1 MTIQPDTLPI
11 ILAVLSAF
19 LFALSIQIQNLG
31 LQFADPKTATLVSIS
46 TTAFVYWLISP
57 LYLESAYILTT
68 GTLLFAV
75 VGLFRPALS
84 QYLAVLGIKTLGPS
98 LTSGLAA
105 TTPLFAAGFAILMLD
120 ENITLSIALGT
131 GAVVS
136 GVTMAS
142 LKSGSLKR
150 GWPLWAILFPI
161 GAAFFRALGHPLTM
175 IGMETAP
182 NALYPGLVAYTVSS
196 FVAFTAYKVQGQK
209 FPKMNKGY
217 AYFSL
222 AGLISGLSIYSLNS
236 ALQMGELLTVAPVVA
251 CSPMFAM
258 ALGFFVFKRETITW
272 RTVGTIGLIV
282 LGIILVILG
291 DKWI

>member
-1 MTIQPDTLPI
+1 MAIQPDTLPVV
-11 ILAVLSAF
+11 LAVLSAF

-31 LQFADPKTATLVSIS
+31 LQSADPRTATLVSIS
-46 TTAFVYWLISP
+46 TTALVYWLVSP
-57 LYLESAYILTT
+57 LYLESAYLLTT

-84 QYLAVLGIKTLGPS
+84 QYLAVHGIKTLGPS
-98 LTSGLAA
+98 LTSGIAA
-105 TTPLFAAGFAILMLD
+105 TTPLFAAGFAILLLD

-131 GAVVS
+131 GAVIA
-136 GVTMAS
+136 GVIIAS
-142 LKSGSLKR
+142 LKPSGLKR

-196 FVAFTAYKVQGQK
+196 VIAFTTYKIEGRK
-209 FPKMNKGY
+209 FPKMNRGY
-217 AYFSL
+217 GYFAL
-222 AGLISGLSIYSLNS
+222 AGLINGLSIYSLNS

-282 LGIILVILG
+282 PGIILVIVG